1 VRHPPAL
8 QLLPAQ
14 RIVSGGVLQ
23 VEPQLLRFLIST
35 SLLISAFVTIEKNIL
50 SKSVDEMNELGNVPF
65 PDLP

>member
-1 VRHPPAL
+1 M
-8 QLLPAQ
+8 
-14 RIVSGGVLQ
+14 SGGVLQ